1 VSLFRFLI
9 LTLRNNIPFL
19 FISRQFKPDML
30 TLALH
35 MIVAHYKL
43 DASLALKTLRPVP
56 PHGRGRMPASER
68 EGYRFRSAQPPSRRP
83 YRKTGE
89 TGVGS
94 GLG

>member
-9 LTLRNNIPFL
+9 LTLRNHIPFL

-43 DASLALKTLRPVP
+43 DASLALKTRCA
-56 PHGRGRMPASER
+56 R
-68 EGYRFRSAQPPSRRP
+68 SRRMGEVGCQHRSEKVIGSARRSHQAAA
-83 YRKTGE
+83 YTGKP
-89 TGVGS
+89 GRPG
-94 GLG
+94 